1 MEEQPK
7 QKAEHEI
14 DMEEEVL
21 SEAFT
26 LMPGDPSAPEKKIRS
41 IALLLDELSKEG
53 NQAVS
58 GW

>member
-1 MEEQPK
+1 MEEQLK
-7 QKAEHEI
+7 QKAERKI
-14 DMEEEVL
+14 DMEEDVL
-21 SEAFT
+21 GEAFT
-26 LMPGDPSAPEKKIRS
+26 LMPGDPSALKKIRS